1 MLNLQVGQCQE
12 DEVKDQE
19 MMNSRV
25 DAVVVVAGN
34 CRVELG
40 IVGGGVVV
48 EGTFWFW
55 NDFVFVM

>member
-25 DAVVVVAGN
+25 DVVVAGN

-40 IVGGGVVV
+40 IVGGVVV

>member
-1 MLNLQVGQCQE
+1 MLNWQEGQCQE

-19 MMNSRV
+19 MKNSRV
-25 DAVVVVAGN
+25 VVVVGN

-40 IVGGGVVV
+40 IVV

-55 NDFVFVM
+55 NELCFVM